1 MRDFQRIPHIRITFW
16 AISKKSFLLYHDLV
30 QPRLLFVPVELL
42 NVLVMKIEI
51 KIEKEEKQRTFI
63 LFWNP
68 AISSCKMEDYQ
79 KLLENRWEPMIWSV
93 WDYRQALIGDRFFM
107 VRCGDGKTG
116 ICMSGTFNSM
126 PFYGKDW
133 SGQGRD
139 NIHYIDLDR
148 DVVINPDYCP
158 ILTTAELQAAIPDF
172 DWTGG
177 HSGRLLDPKSAEKL
191 EEMWDEFLEKNA
203 DIFHTRAVR
212 FDVDEDEDDDEFEEE

>member
-1 MRDFQRIPHIRITFW
+1 M
-16 AISKKSFLLYHDLV
+16 
-30 QPRLLFVPVELL
+30 E
-42 NVLVMKIEI
+42 IEI
-51 KIEKEEKQRTFI
+51 KIEKEEKRNTFI

-68 AISSCKMEDYQ
+68 AISSCKMADYQ
-79 KLLENRWEPMIWSV
+79 KLLDNRWAPMNWSV
-93 WDYRQALIGDRFFM
+93 WDYRQAQVGDRFFM
-107 VRCGDGKTG
+107 VRCGEGNTG
-116 ICMSGTFNSM
+116 ICMSGTLDSM

-191 EEMWDEFLEKNA
+191 EEMWEEFLEKNA
-203 DIFHTRAVR
+203 DIFHARAVR
-212 FDVDEDEDDDEFEEE
+212 FDVDEDEGDDYDEDDDDEFDEE